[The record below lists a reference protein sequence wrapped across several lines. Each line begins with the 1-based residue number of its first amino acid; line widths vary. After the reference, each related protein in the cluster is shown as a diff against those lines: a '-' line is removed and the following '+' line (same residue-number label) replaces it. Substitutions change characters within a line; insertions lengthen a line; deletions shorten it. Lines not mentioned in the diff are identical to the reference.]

1 MASIGGQD
9 FVRGTEAGQQATLI
23 RFGAVTLVALVVAV
37 TAIGIWYP
45 RYTEPDGIEVTLA
58 VDRLGPG
65 VTTGTKVMLRGTE
78 VGEVTDVSPQGIGPI
93 DVNMRVRDGDVTG
106 LTDSF
111 AVDFRPRNYFGTTA
125 ISLAP
130 RPGGQPVTDG
140 LRVRR
145 DNAGDFTM
153 STMLLQG
160 SLVVDG
166 SLTRDMIASLDKAIH
181 YTSAM
186 TPMVESGILLADQVA
201 KTQKLLP
208 SDQLEKFNDVLTELP
223 PFSRQLVQL
232 LDAIYTNDYNK
243 LPDGGIGVDDAF
255 MDKTD
260 DGLTLAS
267 GELFGLAGALLKS
280 KGPELTPLTHV
291 IAEAVDVIPHLIL
304 NGVGPAAVESLVDR
318 YTSVFDERDG
328 KPVLK
333 LRVVLGQ
340 LPALASSIS
349 AGAIGKPSTGR
360 R

>member
-9 FVRGTEAGQQATLI
+9 FVRGTEASQRAMLV
-23 RFGAVTLVALVVAV
+23 RFGAVTLVAVVAAV
-37 TAIGIWYP
+37 TAIWIWYP
-45 RYTEPDGIEVTLA
+45 RYTEPDGIDVTLA

-78 VGEVTDVSPQGIGPI
+78 VGEVVDVSPQGVGPI
-93 DVNMRVRDGDVTG
+93 DVSMRMRDGEIAG
-106 LTDSF
+106 LTDTF

-125 ISLAP
+125 ISIAP
-130 RPGGQPVTDG
+130 QPGGQPVTDG
-140 LRVRR
+140 LRLQR

-166 SLTRDMIASLDKAIH
+166 SLTRDMVDSLDKAVE

-186 TPMVESGILLADQVA
+186 TPMVESGVVLADQVA

-208 SDQLEKFNDVLTELP
+208 SDQLAKFNAVLTEAP

-243 LPDGGIGVDDAF
+243 LPDGGVGVDDAF

-260 DGLTLAS
+260 AGLTLAS

-280 KGPELTPLTHV
+280 KGPELTPLTSV
-291 IAEAVDVIPHLIL
+291 VAEAVDVIPHLIL
-304 NGVGPAAVESLVDR
+304 NGVGPAAIESLVGE
-318 YTSVFDERDG
+318 YTKVFDERNG
-328 KPVLK
+328 APVLK

-340 LPALASSIS
+340 LPAMASSIS
-349 AGAIGKPSTGR
+349 AGAIGTPTTGR